1 MIFSRRCCFLSGAGG
16 GICKGQKTPI
26 RGCSGPFFFPPRRA
40 HDALSHPAQCQNNNS
55 FYSAYESRV
64 DVVVDLVYFTLGHL
78 RRPGIVQVPRGTE
91 ESRGKEVA
99 SHDHLDGVKR
109 NVMVVS
115 ELVEILSGEQ
125 RYLARKLE
133 RHMKTARSS
142 NRRAFWYTLL
152 EVGIAVGVGCA
163 QIGVVRGWFKG
174 GPTRITV

>member
-1 MIFSRRCCFLSGAGG
+1 MREAAAT
-16 GICKGQKTPI
+16 GQEKKA
-26 RGCSGPFFFPPRRA
+26 REENEEREQKRNRRA
-40 HDALSHPAQCQNNNS
+40 HASSSPHPRHIAPLKQTNNPPNKNS
-55 FYSAYESRV
+55 FYSAPESRV

-78 RRPGIVQVPRGTE
+78 RRPGVVQVPKGTE

-109 NVMVVS
+109 NVLVVS

-133 RHMKTARSS
+133 RHMRTARSS

-152 EVGIAVGVGCA
+152 EVGVAAAVGAA

-174 GPTRITV
+174 GPARITV